1 MDKTIDFSSLKS
13 AITAD
18 KIIDLARKHNDSETL
33 NETLRR
39 KGDIY
44 ERRNNYVSSEIW
56 SDTFA
61 PTNLAIAVVLT
72 LFHPKYGVTLL
83 LPLLVG
89 VRKTMKMT
97 GSLPTVAHRWLMP
110 CASLNHA
117 AEVST
122 DKSMTTWPSEKA
134 R

>member
-18 KIIDLARKHNDSETL
+18 KVIDLARKHNDSETL
-33 NETLRR
+33 NETVRR

-83 LPLLVG
+83 PL
-89 VRKTMKMT
+89 
-97 GSLPTVAHRWLMP
+97 
-110 CASLNHA
+110 
-117 AEVST
+117 
-122 DKSMTTWPSEKA
+122 
-134 R
+134 

>member
-44 ERRNNYVSSEIW
+44 ERRNN
-56 SDTFA
+56 
-61 PTNLAIAVVLT
+61 
-72 LFHPKYGVTLL
+72 
-83 LPLLVG
+83 
-89 VRKTMKMT
+89 
-97 GSLPTVAHRWLMP
+97 
-110 CASLNHA
+110 
-117 AEVST
+117 
-122 DKSMTTWPSEKA
+122 
-134 R
+134 

>member
-44 ERRNNYVSSEIW
+44 ERRN
-56 SDTFA
+56 
-61 PTNLAIAVVLT
+61 
-72 LFHPKYGVTLL
+72 
-83 LPLLVG
+83 
-89 VRKTMKMT
+89 
-97 GSLPTVAHRWLMP
+97 
-110 CASLNHA
+110 LNHYLLYIC
-117 AEVST
+117 
-122 DKSMTTWPSEKA
+122 KYP
-134 R
+134 

>member
-13 AITAD
+13 EITAD
-18 KIIDLARKHNDSETL
+18 KVIDLARKHNDSETL

-56 SDTFA
+56 SDASA
-61 PTNLAIAVVLT
+61 PS
-72 LFHPKYGVTLL
+72 PGWGK
-83 LPLLVG
+83 
-89 VRKTMKMT
+89 KDDEDDWK
-97 GSLPTVAHRWLMP
+97 SAHR
-110 CASLNHA
+110 CAQMAHA
-117 AEVST
+117 MCKPKPRSR
-122 DKSMTTWPSEKA
+122 SFH